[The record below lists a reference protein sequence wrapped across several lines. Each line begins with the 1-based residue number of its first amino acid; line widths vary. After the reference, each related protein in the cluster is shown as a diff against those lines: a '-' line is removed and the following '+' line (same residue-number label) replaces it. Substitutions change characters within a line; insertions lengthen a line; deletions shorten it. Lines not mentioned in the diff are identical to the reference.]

1 MGWAAL
7 ARAEEGWFH
16 LYIFK
21 PHNLKTFLIAEK
33 VVVCMLE
40 QEMFL
45 NLGHIDMN
53 FEVLYMVNNSYCDR
67 KHRITECDNIV
78 YKTSWFAFCLTDFP
92 VVFGDETGD
101 NITKAS
107 GATLEDEGRWS

>member
-1 MGWAAL
+1 MGWAAC
-7 ARAEEGWFH
+7 AQAEEGWFH

-21 PHNLKTFLIAEK
+21 PHNFKTSLIAEE

-53 FEVLYMVNNSYCDR
+53 FEVLYVVNVTESVGSRSVTILCARHSVLFDR
-67 KHRITECDNIV
+67 LSSCI
-78 YKTSWFAFCLTDFP
+78 
-92 VVFGDETGD
+92 
-101 NITKAS
+101 
-107 GATLEDEGRWS
+107 

>member
-1 MGWAAL
+1 
-7 ARAEEGWFH
+7 
-16 LYIFK
+16 
-21 PHNLKTFLIAEK
+21 
-33 VVVCMLE
+33 MLE
-40 QEMFL
+40 QEMLL
-45 NLGHIDMN
+45 NLGHTDMD
-53 FEVLYMVNNSYCDR
+53 FEVLYVVNNSYCDR
-67 KHRITECDNIV
+67 KHRIMECDNIV